1 MRCRRRFWW
10 HRFVAGLQRPMD
22 EEIFVPTKSLLGT
35 WLVVVALWGS
45 GCSKPSIQIDG
56 SSTVYPITEAV
67 AEEFK
72 AHDPGVRV
80 TVGLSGTS
88 GGMKKFVVG
97 EIDICD
103 ASRPIKDAEIASCK
117 SNGIE
122 YIELQVAFDGLS
134 VVVNPENNWV
144 DCLTV
149 EQLKSL
155 WQPEST
161 VQKWSDLNP
170 DWPNEPIKLYGPGTD
185 SGTFEYF
192 TEAIVGEARK
202 SRGDYSPSED
212 DNMLVTGVSGGK
224 YALGYFGY
232 AYYEENKDRLKLLG
246 IDNGDGNCVKPSVE
260 AVRNGTYKP
269 LSRPLF
275 IYVNKKALERPE
287 IREFVEFYVTN
298 ASKLAGEIGYVAA
311 PDDVDARNR
320 ELLESTLKAT
330 TPTS

>member
-1 MRCRRRFWW
+1 
-10 HRFVAGLQRPMD
+10 VLKKL
-22 EEIFVPTKSLLGT
+22 IFCG
-35 WLVVVALWGS
+35 WLVVVAVWIA
-45 GCSKPSIQIDG
+45 GCSQPSIQIDG

-72 AHDPGVRV
+72 AVQPNVRV

-103 ASRPIKDAEIASCK
+103 ASRPIKEAEIAACK
-117 SNGIE
+117 EHNIE

-134 VVVNPENNWV
+134 VVVNPENDWV
-144 DCLTV
+144 DCITV

-170 DWPNEPIKLYGPGTD
+170 EWPSEPIKLYGPGTD

-246 IDNGDGNCVKPSVE
+246 IDNGDGNCIQPSVE

-269 LSRPLF
+269 LSRPLY
-275 IYVNKKALERPE
+275 IYVNKKALARPE
-287 IREFVEFYVTN
+287 VRAFVEFYVEN
-298 ASKLAGEIGYVAA
+298 ANKLAAEVGYVAT
-311 PDDVDARNR
+311 PDEVHAKNHEVLDAA
-320 ELLESTLKAT
+320 LKGS
-330 TPTS
+330 TPTT

>member
-1 MRCRRRFWW
+1 
-10 HRFVAGLQRPMD
+10 VAPAFLKEKLVFNRIISWG
-22 EEIFVPTKSLLGT
+22 G
-35 WLVVVALWGS
+35 LVVVSAVWVS
-45 GCSKPSIQIDG
+45 GCAKPGPSIQVDG

-72 AHDPGVRV
+72 NTQPDVRV

-103 ASRPIKDAEIASCK
+103 ASRPIKETEITACK
-117 SNGIE
+117 EHNIE

-134 VVVNPENNWV
+134 VVVNPENDWV
-144 DCLTV
+144 DCMTV
-149 EQLKSL
+149 AQLKEL
-155 WQPEST
+155 WQPESA

-170 DWPNEPIKLYGPGTD
+170 EWPGEPIKLYGPGTD

-192 TEAIVGEARK
+192 TEVIVGEARK
-202 SRGDYSPSED
+202 SRSDYSPSED
-212 DNMLVTGVSGGK
+212 DNMLVTGVEGGK

-232 AYYEENKDRLKLLG
+232 AYYEENKERLKLLG
-246 IDNGDGNCVKPSVE
+246 IDGGDGNCVKPSVE

-287 IREFVEFYVTN
+287 VRAFVEFYVEN
-298 ASKLAGEIGYVAA
+298 ANKLAAEVGYVAT
-311 PDDVDARNR
+311 PDEVHAENHEVLDAV
-320 ELLESTLKAT
+320 LKGSTPAT
-330 TPTS
+330 

>member
-1 MRCRRRFWW
+1 VLR
-10 HRFVAGLQRPMD
+10 
-22 EEIFVPTKSLLGT
+22 KSTLGG
-35 WLVVVALWGS
+35 WFAVGVLFFF

-67 AEEFK
+67 AEEFRNEK
-72 AHDPGVRV
+72 PGVRV

-88 GGMKKFVVG
+88 GGMKKFVAG

-103 ASRPIKDAEIASCK
+103 ASRPIKEPEIAACQAA
-117 SNGIE
+117 GVE

-134 VVVNPENNWV
+134 VVVNPENDWV
-144 DCLTV
+144 DCMTV
-149 EQLKSL
+149 EQLKAL

-161 VQKWSDLNP
+161 VEKWSDLKP
-170 DWPNEPIKLYGPGTD
+170 EWPSEPIKLYGPGTD

-202 SRGDYSPSED
+202 SRSDYSPSED
-212 DNMLVTGVSGGK
+212 DNMLVTGVAGGK

-232 AYYEENKDRLKLLG
+232 AYYEENKDRLKLLS
-246 IDNGDGNCVKPSVE
+246 IDNGDGNCVQPSVE

-275 IYVNKKALERPE
+275 IYVNKKSLEKPE
-287 IREFVEFYVTN
+287 IRAFVEFYVAHAN
-298 ASKLAGEIGYVAA
+298 KLAADVGYVAV
-311 PDDVDARNR
+311 PDDVDVKNR
-320 ELLESTLKAT
+320 EVLDTALKGIKPAT
-330 TPTS
+330 

>member
-1 MRCRRRFWW
+1 MLKKSMLCRWFI
-10 HRFVAGLQRPMD
+10 V
-22 EEIFVPTKSLLGT
+22 
-35 WLVVVALWGS
+35 LVVWVS

-67 AEEFK
+67 AEDFK
-72 AHDPGVRV
+72 TEQPSVRV

-103 ASRPIKDAEIASCK
+103 ASRPIKEAEIAACK
-117 SNGIE
+117 ANGIE
-122 YIELQVAFDGLS
+122 YVELQVAFDGLS
-134 VVVNPENNWV
+134 VVVNPENDWV
-144 DCLTV
+144 DCITV

-170 DWPNEPIKLYGPGTD
+170 DWPSEPIKLYGPGTD

-232 AYYEENKDRLKLLG
+232 AYYEENKDRLKVLG

-260 AVRNGTYKP
+260 AVRDGTYKP
-269 LSRPLF
+269 LSRPLY
-275 IYVNKKALERPE
+275 IYVNTKALQRPE
-287 IREFVEFYVTN
+287 VHAFVEFYIAN
-298 ASKLAGEIGYVAA
+298 ASKLAEEVGYVAV
-311 PDDVDARNR
+311 PDDVDATNR
-320 ELLESTLKAT
+320 EVLESTIKAT
-330 TPTS
+330 TPTT

>member
-1 MRCRRRFWW
+1 
-10 HRFVAGLQRPMD
+10 VLK
-22 EEIFVPTKSLLGT
+22 KSMLCG
-35 WLVVVALWGS
+35 WLVVLTVWVS

-72 AHDPGVRV
+72 TEQPNVRV

-134 VVVNPENNWV
+134 VVVNPENDWV
-144 DCLTV
+144 DCMTV
-149 EQLKSL
+149 AQLKEL

-170 DWPNEPIKLYGPGTD
+170 EWPSESIKLYGPGTD

-192 TEAIVGEARK
+192 TEVIVGEARK

-260 AVRNGTYKP
+260 AVRDGTYKP

-287 IREFVEFYVTN
+287 IRAFVEFYVAN
-298 ASKLAGEIGYVAA
+298 ASKLAGEVGYVAV
-311 PDDVDARNR
+311 PDEADARNR
-320 ELLESTLKAT
+320 ELLETTLKAL
-330 TPTS
+330 TPTT